1 MYPAN
6 HATPYPAISSRLRR
20 LGGPARWEPPEQRD
34 HGQRDGADGQSEQR
48 HRSGENVVSTARM
61 PTNADAHS
69 TSVVTTAAGT
79 AQRVHDGAV
88 VGVAV
93 AERA

>member
-1 MYPAN
+1 
-6 HATPYPAISSRLRR
+6 
-20 LGGPARWEPPEQRD
+20 
-34 HGQRDGADGQSEQR
+34 
-48 HRSGENVVSTARM
+48 M

-88 VGVAV
+88 VGVV
-93 AERA
+93 GVGVGVGVSERAPAVMGSTLLVGRVQDK

>member
-1 MYPAN
+1 
-6 HATPYPAISSRLRR
+6 
-20 LGGPARWEPPEQRD
+20 
-34 HGQRDGADGQSEQR
+34 
-48 HRSGENVVSTARM
+48 M

-88 VGVAV
+88 AGVVGVGV
-93 AERA
+93 GVSERAPAVMGSTLLVGRVQDK